1 MRGAVK
7 TTLLGGI
14 LALNLLA
21 QTITE
26 PPLLLQLIRR
36 AGTDATSIPPYA
48 DAQAAVNVFGM
59 TSLTGPAETW
69 FLEAHNSFAS
79 IEDVTEAHSAML
91 DNDRGDRYGGLSG
104 DVLTQSRTLIAV
116 YRPGFSYRPDQAA
129 RMLPRTRYF
138 SVTLYRTRPGDA
150 EFSELL
156 KTRKDFLD
164 SMNLDRPEIAYQVI
178 SGAPAATYLLL
189 APLTSLR
196 SLDEGLQRRSSRSES
211 PSGSKSGSSVE
222 LSRGQLLF
230 RVQPRLSYVSDE
242 FASEAQEFWRRK

>member
-1 MRGAVK
+1 M
-7 TTLLGGI
+7 
-14 LALNLLA
+14 
-21 QTITE
+21 
-26 PPLLLQLIRR
+26 IRR

-79 IEDVTEAHSAML
+79 IEDVAEAHSAML
-91 DNDRGDRYGGLSG
+91 DNDPGDRYGGLSG

-138 SVTLYRTRPGDA
+138 SVTLYRTRPGADA

-156 KTRKDFLD
+156 KTRKDFFD

-178 SGAPAATYLLL
+178 SGAPAATYLLI

-196 SLDEGLQRRSSRSES
+196 SLDEGLQRRSSRTES
-211 PSGSKSGSSVE
+211 PPAKQVR
-222 LSRGQLLF
+222 LDCRAQPRPAALP
-230 RVQPRLSYVSDE
+230 VQPRLSYVSDE